1 VRVLHINKFAY
12 PKGGA
17 ENYMLRTAARQS
29 DRGHEVAVLGA
40 DPDPSAL
47 PGSVRTFGLTVPDYH
62 DLGGVAKLRAAK
74 DVLWSKPAAKVVESA
89 IQEFAPDIVHLHN
102 YAHQLSSSILSVIT
116 SHKTP
121 TIYTAHDYKLVC
133 PAYVANVDDKD
144 CFSCAFKLSTKL
156 IRARCH
162 HDSLTWSGVV
172 GLEAMLV
179 RARRLVPD
187 VIIGPSEFMAD
198 ALRSSWIGDL
208 SDIRMV
214 RNPVEA
220 GSLQWT
226 GSQDYL
232 LYVGRLS
239 REKGVDA
246 LLSAAAVLNIPLKV
260 AGDGPLREELERQA
274 VALDSKVDFLGH
286 VGQEDLSVLRQ
297 QCRAQVISSAWPE
310 NAPLSALEA
319 AADGVPLVVTA
330 RGGLPEFVK
339 FGARVVVVNELGVKD
354 LATALEKLE
363 SIQGDLDNFR
373 RATSWENHLSAL
385 DSIYSESLL
394 GAES

>member
-1 VRVLHINKFAY
+1 
-12 PKGGA
+12 
-17 ENYMLRTAARQS
+17 MLRTAARQS

-198 ALRSSWIGDL
+198 ALRPVGSVICGHTNGAQSCRSGKSAMDRVAGLSSVCRAPF
-208 SDIRMV
+208 S
-214 RNPVEA
+214 
-220 GSLQWT
+220 
-226 GSQDYL
+226 
-232 LYVGRLS
+232 
-239 REKGVDA
+239 EKGVDA

-339 FGARVVVVNELGVKD
+339 FGGEGGGRK
-354 LATALEKLE
+354 
-363 SIQGDLDNFR
+363 
-373 RATSWENHLSAL
+373 RAGS
-385 DSIYSESLL
+385 
-394 GAES
+394 